1 MFGVEIADSAIYIE
15 DDFSK
20 SPFRLKDFTFL
31 FFCGKTDFP
40 IEIDIHMIPNTASSI
55 RDRII
60 AIQYLFI
67 Q

>member
-15 DDFSK
+15 D
-20 SPFRLKDFTFL
+20 DFTFL